1 MRVKT
6 SSLIKGIWVCLLLLS
21 FVSVLHAAD
30 DTRFTFKEGVID
42 DSELGLQWVPAKQAM
57 NYRTADYN
65 VRNLSLAGGGWRL
78 PTIAELRSLY
88 DKSKPGNADPVFNID
103 KDRVWTSELDAPMNA
118 WYFDFRNGKESS
130 FNRDPNTESQGIFSE
145 MAVRSRR

>member
-1 MRVKT
+1 
-6 SSLIKGIWVCLLLLS
+6 
-21 FVSVLHAAD
+21 
-30 DTRFTFKEGVID
+30 
-42 DSELGLQWVPAKQAM
+42 M
-57 NYRTADYN
+57 NYRTAEEY

-103 KDRVWTSELDAPMNA
+103 KNSVWTSELDLPTNA
-118 WYFDFRNGKESS
+118 WYFDFRNGKENT
-130 FNRDPNTESQGIFSE
+130 FNREPLSESQGSFCE